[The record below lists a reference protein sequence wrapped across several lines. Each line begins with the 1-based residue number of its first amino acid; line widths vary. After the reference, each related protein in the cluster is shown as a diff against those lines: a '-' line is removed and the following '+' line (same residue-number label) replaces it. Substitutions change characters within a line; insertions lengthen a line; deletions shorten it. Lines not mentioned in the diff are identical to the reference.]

1 MLAAPIFGSF
11 QQQAPTLALW
21 IATRINN
28 MGLLILG
35 APLAWEDSK
44 KYIDHVKQ
52 HGVEQ
57 FINLYNRY
65 EGKTG
70 SILRWGDE
78 REYFVCSFDHEKK
91 QTRLPLRSPGTKP

>member
-1 MLAAPIFGSF
+1 
-11 QQQAPTLALW
+11 
-21 IATRINN
+21 

-35 APLAWEDSK
+35 APLTWEESK
-44 KYIDHVKQ
+44 KYIEHVKQ

-78 REYFVCSFDHEKK
+78 IEYFVCSFDHEKK
-91 QTRLPLRSPGTKP
+91 QTKLPLRSPGTEYCLLP